1 MFWLLL
7 TLVSAFAMTLQDVFS
22 KKIADSTGTLLVAW
36 LRWASSIPFLL
47 FCLPFIV
54 LPPLSTEFWLVTV
67 VLIPLDVF
75 ALVLY
80 MKAIRISPLNVTLP
94 FLSLTP
100 IVMILTGYLFL
111 GEMLRPAQIVGIV
124 LIAAGAYIIN
134 IHTVKH
140 GVLQPILSISKE
152 KGSLLM
158 IVVALIYGVTGTLG
172 KKAVVLSNPLFF
184 GVSYTALLTVAMT
197 PLLFWLG
204 PSGKVS
210 AGRIRRR
217 WVIIVMLGLAG
228 AVNVVTHFYAIRL
241 VEAASMVAV
250 KRTSLLFGVLFGRL
264 LFDEPHFKARFV
276 GAVLITAGVV
286 AVYLL

>member
-1 MFWLLL
+1 MLWLLL
-7 TLVSAFAMTLQDVFS
+7 TLVSALAMSLQDVFS

-36 LRWASSIPFLL
+36 LRWASAVPFLL
-47 FCLPFIV
+47 FCLPFVTI
-54 LPPLSTEFWLVTV
+54 PHLSREFWLVTG

-111 GEMLRPAQIVGIV
+111 DETLRPPQIAGIV
-124 LIAAGAYIIN
+124 LIAAGAYLIN
-134 IHTVKH
+134 IHTIKK
-140 GVLQPILSISKE
+140 GILQPILSISKE

-172 KKAVVLSNPLFF
+172 KKGVVLSNPLFF
-184 GVSYTALLTVAMT
+184 GVSYTALLSIMMAPMV
-197 PLLFWLG
+197 LWLG
-204 PSGKVS
+204 PSSRVS
-210 AGRIRRR
+210 AGRIRRS
-217 WVIIVMLGLAG
+217 WGIIVLLGLAG
-228 AVNVVTHFYAIRL
+228 AVNAVTHFFAIGM

-250 KRTSLLFGVLFGRL
+250 KRTSLLFGVLFARFM
-264 LFDEPHFKARFV
+264 FDEPHFKARFT
-276 GAVLITAGVV
+276 GAVLITAGVAV
-286 AVYLL
+286 VYLL

>member
-1 MFWLLL
+1 MLWLFL
-7 TLVSAFAMTLQDVFS
+7 TLASALSMALQDVFS
-22 KKIADSTGTLLVAW
+22 KKIANSTGTLLIAG
-36 LRWASSIPFLL
+36 LRGAAAVPFLL
-47 FCLPFIV
+47 FCVPFVTI
-54 LPPLSTEFWLVTV
+54 PPLSAEFWVVTGVLV
-67 VLIPLDVF
+67 PLDIF

-111 GEMLRPAQIVGIV
+111 DETLGPAQIGGIV
-124 LIAAGAYIIN
+124 LIAAGAYLIN
-134 IHTVKH
+134 IHTVKE
-140 GVLQPILSISKE
+140 GILKPILSISKE

-158 IVVALIYGVTGTLG
+158 IAVSLIYGVTGTLG
-172 KKAVVLSNPLFF
+172 KKAVVLSDPLFF
-184 GVSYTALLTVAMT
+184 SVSYTTILSVVMI
-197 PLLFWLG
+197 PMLFFLG

-210 AGRIRRR
+210 AGRIRRS
-217 WVIIVMLGLAG
+217 WGIVVLLGLVG
-228 AVNVVTHFYAIRL
+228 AVNYVTHFLAITM

-250 KRTSLLFGVLFGRL
+250 KRTSLLFGVVFGRL

-276 GAVLITAGVV
+276 GAVLITAGVA